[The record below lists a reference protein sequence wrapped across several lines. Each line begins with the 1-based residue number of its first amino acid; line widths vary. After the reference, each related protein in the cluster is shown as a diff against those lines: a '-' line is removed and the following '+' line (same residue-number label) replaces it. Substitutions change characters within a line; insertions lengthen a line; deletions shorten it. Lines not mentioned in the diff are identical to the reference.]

1 VTEHQVTTLLLIR
14 HGQTD
19 HNAAG
24 RWQGHLDVPLNE
36 KGQAQAQALAQR
48 LADWPIEAV
57 YSSDLQRAMQT
68 AVAIATPHTLQP
80 TFDPIWRERDVG
92 AFQSLNSQEIQTK
105 FPAVWADMLKTGVLN
120 PPNGEHQTS
129 LRERAERALAQ
140 VLSQHEGQM
149 IAIVSHGALL
159 NGLISNVLGIPRERF
174 GRFRLNGNTGLSI
187 VENNSRGP
195 VLTLLNDTSHLS

>member
-36 KGQAQAQALAQR
+36 NGQAQAQALAQR

-195 VLTLLNDTSHLS
+195 VLTLLNDTSHLP

>member
-68 AVAIATPHTLQP
+68 AVANATPHTLPP
-80 TFDPIWRERDVG
+80 TSDPNGRERDVG

-195 VLTLLNDTSHLS
+195 VLTLLNDTSHLP

>member
-36 KGQAQAQALAQR
+36 NGQAQAQALAQR

-57 YSSDLQRAMQT
+57 YSSDLQRAAQT

-195 VLTLLNDTSHLS
+195 VLTLLNDTSHSP

>member
-36 KGQAQAQALAQR
+36 NGQAQAQALAQR

-57 YSSDLQRAMQT
+57 YSSDLQRAAQT

-92 AFQSLNSQEIQTK
+92 AFQTLNSQEIQTQ

-195 VLTLLNDTSHLS
+195 VLTLLNDTSHLL

>member
-36 KGQAQAQALAQR
+36 NGQAQAQALAQR

-57 YSSDLQRAMQT
+57 YSSDLQRAAQT

-195 VLTLLNDTSHLS
+195 VLTLLNDTSHLP

>member
-1 VTEHQVTTLLLIR
+1 MTEHQVTTLLLIR

-24 RWQGHLDVPLNE
+24 RWQGHLDVPLNQN
-36 KGQAQAQALAQR
+36 GLAQAQALAKR

-57 YSSDLQRAMQT
+57 YSSDLQRAAQT

-129 LRERAERALAQ
+129 LRQRAERALAQ

-187 VENNSRGP
+187 VESNSRGP